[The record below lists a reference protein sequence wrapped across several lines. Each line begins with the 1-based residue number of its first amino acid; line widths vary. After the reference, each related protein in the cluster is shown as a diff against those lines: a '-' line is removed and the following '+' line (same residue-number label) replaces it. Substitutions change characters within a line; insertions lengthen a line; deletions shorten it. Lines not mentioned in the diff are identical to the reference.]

1 MNSALRFLAP
11 LAVAGLV
18 LTLGACAP
26 EKHEGEAPAADGT
39 AAAAPAAGDAVVAG
53 IEGLTSER
61 DQVSYMI
68 GMDMGKSLDPIKD
81 DINLEQLAAGMA
93 DTFAG
98 KSKLTDEQAVQ
109 IQEAFTAKLQERQT
123 AERAA
128 LAEKNATEGP
138 AFLAANKDKPGIH
151 TTESGLQYQ
160 IVRAGN
166 GARPAA
172 TDTVRVNYA
181 GYTLDDVSFDA
192 SDKHGGPMEIPLN
205 GVIPGWTE
213 GLQLMPVGSKYT
225 FWIPSEL
232 AYGEN
237 GAGTDVPPNAVL
249 RFEVELI
256 EIVK

>member
-1 MNSALRFLAP
+1 MNPALRFLAP
-11 LAVAGLV
+11 LAVAGMV

-26 EKHEGEAPAADGT
+26 EKHEGDAPAAADG
-39 AAAAPAAGDAVVAG
+39 AAAAPAAGDGVVTG
-53 IEGLTSER
+53 IEGLTTER

-81 DINLEQLAAGMA
+81 DIDLELLAQGMA
-93 DTFAG
+93 DAFAG
-98 KSKLTDEQAVQ
+98 KAKLTDEQAVQ
-109 IQEAFTAKLQERQT
+109 IQQAFTAKLQERQA
-123 AERAA
+123 AERTA

-138 AFLAANKDKPGIH
+138 AFLATNKDKPGIH
-151 TTESGLQYQ
+151 VTESGLQYQ
-160 IVRAGN
+160 IERAGN
-166 GARPAA
+166 GPRPAA

-181 GYTLDDVSFDA
+181 GFTLDGKSFDA
-192 SDKHGGPMEIPLN
+192 SEKHGGPMEIPLN

-225 FWIPSEL
+225 FWIPAEL